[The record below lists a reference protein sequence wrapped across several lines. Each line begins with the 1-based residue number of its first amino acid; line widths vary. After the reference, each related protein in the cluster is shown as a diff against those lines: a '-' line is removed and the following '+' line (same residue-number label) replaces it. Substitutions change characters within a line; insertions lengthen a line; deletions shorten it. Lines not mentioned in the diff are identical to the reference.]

1 MNAEPGGGNAV
12 LTQNEYVRQA
22 LEYYRRTPGTLGH
35 VRRHDRLVAADLYRR
50 RIPLPIVQSALLLA
64 AARRILRVEDAPPL
78 GPVRSFAYFLPV
90 IAEVLASPL
99 PLDYVHYL
107 RDKLAKYARQT

>member
-1 MNAEPGGGNAV
+1 MKAEPDGGDAL
-12 LTQNEYVRQA
+12 LTQREYVRQA
-22 LEYYRRTPGTLGH
+22 LECYRRTPGTLGH

-50 RIPLPIVQSALLLA
+50 RIPLPIVESALLLA
-64 AARRILRVEDAPPL
+64 AARRTLRAEDALPL
-78 GPVRSFAYFLPV
+78 GPVRSFAYFLQV
-90 IAEVLASPL
+90 IEEVLASPL